1 MRTADWR
8 YTRYPN
14 GTGEQLFHLAEDP
27 DEQHNLAGDPAYA
40 TVRNELCE
48 RLLDLVI
55 LQDYPTPTAT
65 CSPSACPERH
75 AHVR

>member
-27 DEQHNLAGDPAYA
+27 DEQHNLAADPAHAA
-40 TVRNELCE
+40 TRNELRD

-55 LQDYPTPTAT
+55 LQDYPHTHRDLFALGV
-65 CSPSACPERH
+65 H
-75 AHVR
+75 